1 MKPLDADG
9 FHALVCQ
16 VGGLFIRR
24 HHSLR
29 DAFAWIGR
37 QAGFAARTE
46 VYEPA
51 WTRARTNAQGELEVE
66 QARLDNRFE
75 GPPSDPLIYGDVVV
89 THPEGSACLHK
100 AADADGAAAAG
111 AAEDKHRR
119 YPAWALPGGRLIPFS
134 VETFGRWGKEA
145 LDFLRIAADAV
156 AENNPQVAC
165 RGHWGKVG
173 LLNAWHTRLSVAL
186 QKGNAKCL
194 LQAGRVRGLADFVG
208 DSDWDDDVEDLLRD
222 AATTAGFG
230 GLAA

>member
-16 VGGLFIRR
+16 VGGLVIRR

-37 QAGFAARTE
+37 QAGYAVRTE

-51 WTRARTNAQGELEVE
+51 WTRARTNEQGELEVE

-89 THPEGSACLHK
+89 THPEGSACLRK
-100 AADADGAAAAG
+100 AADEDGAAAAG
-111 AAEDKHRR
+111 AAADKHRR

-134 VETFGRWGKEA
+134 VETFGRWG
-145 LDFLRIAADAV
+145 
-156 AENNPQVAC
+156 
-165 RGHWGKVG
+165 
-173 LLNAWHTRLSVAL
+173 
-186 QKGNAKCL
+186 
-194 LQAGRVRGLADFVG
+194 
-208 DSDWDDDVEDLLRD
+208 
-222 AATTAGFG
+222 
-230 GLAA
+230 